1 MKTIKKL
8 IKYFIIVFLIQSLCF
23 PLLSSASTKE
33 DLAKLKSSVKSEA
46 AIVIEATTGKIIY
59 SKNANTIKYPASTTK
74 ILTAII
80 AIEECSL
87 DDMALVSEYAV
98 TSIPSGYTNAN
109 IQVGETLSI
118 KDLLYAL
125 MLASAN
131 EAAVVIAEHIS
142 GSNSAFADHMNEK
155 ATQIGC
161 KDTHFVNANGMH
173 NKSHYTTAYDMALIT
188 QYAMKN
194 KIFREIV
201 STTSYTL
208 PATKIYPYNSRTF
221 TNTNSLIIVN
231 KNNVSNNYYYPYAV
245 GVKTGYTSPAGNC
258 LVSAANNNGLEF
270 ITVILGAKAK
280 DVRYIDTINLF
291 NFAFNNYSFIK
302 LKSKNNS
309 VTNIEVENASD
320 DTKKLNLLIN
330 SDIIVLSN
338 IDNRNSNVEP
348 KITLKDNLS
357 APIVKGEVV
366 GSITYEFDGDTYKA
380 DLIASSDVER
390 KVDFIYSLCI
400 KILIISFILLF
411 ITGILIKRKLKVKNI
426 SKKRRHLY
434 KSKGA

>member
-1 MKTIKKL
+1 MKTIRKL
-8 IKYFIIVFLIQSLCF
+8 IKYFIIIFLIQSLCF
-23 PLLSSASTKE
+23 PLLSSATTKE
-33 DLAKLKSSVKSEA
+33 DLKKINSSIKSSA
-46 AIVIEATTGKIIY
+46 AIVMESTTGKIIY
-59 SKNANTIKYPASTTK
+59 SKNGNAIKYPASTTK

-80 AIEECSL
+80 AIEQSSL
-87 DDMALVSEYAV
+87 NDMALVSEYAI

-142 GSNSAFADHMNEK
+142 GSNSEFAELMNKK
-155 ATQIGC
+155 AIEIGC
-161 KDTHFVNANGMH
+161 KNTHFVNANGMH

-194 KIFREIV
+194 KTFREIV

-208 PATKIYPYNSRTF
+208 PATKVYPYNSRTF

-231 KNNVSNNYYYPYAV
+231 KNNVPNNFYYPSAI
-245 GVKTGYTSPAGNC
+245 GVKTGFTSPAGNC

-270 ITVILGAKAK
+270 ITVILGARAK
-280 DVRYIDTINLF
+280 DIRYIDTINLF
-291 NFAFNNYSFIK
+291 NFAFNNYSFTK

-309 VTNIEVENASD
+309 VTSIEIDNASD

-330 SDIIVLSN
+330 SDITVLSN
-338 IDNRNSNVEP
+338 LDNKNSVIEP
-348 KITLKDNLS
+348 TIVLKENLS
-357 APIVKGEVV
+357 APISKGEVV
-366 GSITYEFDGDTYKA
+366 GKIKYEFDGDIYESE
-380 DLIASSDVER
+380 LIAASNVD
-390 KVDFIYSLCI
+390 KKADFIYNLCI
-400 KILIISFILLF
+400 KVLIISFILLF
-411 ITGILIKRKLKVKNI
+411 ITGIFIHKRLKYEKKYNRKKEKSLNI
-426 SKKRRHLY
+426 LK
-434 KSKGA
+434 

>member
-8 IKYFIIVFLIQSLCF
+8 INYFIIVLLIQSLCF

-33 DLAKLKSSVKSEA
+33 DLTKLKSSVKSEA
-46 AIVIEATTGKIIY
+46 AIVIEATTGKVVY
-59 SKNANTIKYPASTTK
+59 SKNANSIKYPASTTK

-142 GSNSAFADHMNEK
+142 GTNSAFAEHMNEK
-155 ATQIGC
+155 AAQIGC
-161 KDTHFVNANGMH
+161 KNTHFVNANGMH
-173 NKSHYTTAYDMALIT
+173 SKSHYTTAFDMALIT

-231 KNNVSNNYYYPYAV
+231 KNNVSNNYYYPYAI

-291 NFAFNNYSFIK
+291 DFAFNNYSFIK

-309 VTNIEVENASD
+309 VTNIEIENASD

-338 IDNRNSNVEP
+338 ADNRNSNVEP

-357 APIVKGEVV
+357 APIAKGEVV

-380 DLIASSDVER
+380 DLIAASNVEK
-390 KVDFIYSLCI
+390 KVDFIYNLCI
-400 KILIISFILLF
+400 KILVISFILLF
-411 ITGILIKRKLKVKNI
+411 ITGILIRRKLKIQNI
-426 SKKRRHLY
+426 NKKRKHLY

>member
-1 MKTIKKL
+1 MKTIRKL
-8 IKYFIIVFLIQSLCF
+8 IKYFIIIFLIQSLCF
-23 PLLSSASTKE
+23 PLLSSATTKE
-33 DLAKLKSSVKSEA
+33 DLKKINSSIKSSA
-46 AIVIEATTGKIIY
+46 AIVMEATTGKIIY
-59 SKNANTIKYPASTTK
+59 SKNGNAIKYPASTTK

-80 AIEECSL
+80 AIEQSSL
-87 DDMALVSEYAV
+87 NDMALVSEYAI

-142 GSNSAFADHMNEK
+142 GSNSEFAELMNKK
-155 ATQIGC
+155 AIEIGC
-161 KDTHFVNANGMH
+161 KNTHFVNANGMH

-194 KIFREIV
+194 KTFREIV

-208 PATKIYPYNSRTF
+208 PATKVYPYNSRTF

-231 KNNVSNNYYYPYAV
+231 KNNVPNNFYYPSAI
-245 GVKTGYTSPAGNC
+245 GVKTGFTSPAGNC

-280 DVRYIDTINLF
+280 DIRYIDTINLF
-291 NFAFNNYSFIK
+291 NFAFNNYSFTK

-309 VTNIEVENASD
+309 VTSIEIDNASD

-330 SDIIVLSN
+330 SDITVLSN
-338 IDNRNSNVEP
+338 LDNKNSVIEP
-348 KITLKDNLS
+348 TIVLKENLS
-357 APIVKGEVV
+357 APISKGEVV
-366 GSITYEFDGDTYKA
+366 GKIKYEFDGDIYESE
-380 DLIASSDVER
+380 LIAASNVD
-390 KVDFIYSLCI
+390 KKTDFIYNLCI
-400 KILIISFILLF
+400 KVLIISFILLF
-411 ITGILIKRKLKVKNI
+411 ITGIFIHKRLKYE
-426 SKKRRHLY
+426 KKYNRR
-434 KSKGA
+434 KEKI

>member
-1 MKTIKKL
+1 MKTIRKL
-8 IKYFIIVFLIQSLCF
+8 IKYFIIIFLIQSLCF
-23 PLLSSASTKE
+23 PLLSSATTKE
-33 DLAKLKSSVKSEA
+33 DLKKINSSIKSSA
-46 AIVIEATTGKIIY
+46 AIVMEATTGKIIY
-59 SKNANTIKYPASTTK
+59 SKNGNAIKYPASTTK

-80 AIEECSL
+80 AIEQSSL
-87 DDMALVSEYAV
+87 NDMALVSEYAV

-142 GSNSAFADHMNEK
+142 GSNSEFAELMNKK
-155 ATQIGC
+155 AIEIGC
-161 KDTHFVNANGMH
+161 KNTHFVNANGMH

-194 KIFREIV
+194 KTFRQIV

-208 PATKIYPYNSRTF
+208 PATKVYPYNSRTF

-231 KNNVSNNYYYPYAV
+231 KNNVPNNFYYPSAI
-245 GVKTGYTSPAGNC
+245 GVKTGFTSPAGNC

-280 DVRYIDTINLF
+280 DIRYIDTINLF
-291 NFAFNNYSFIK
+291 NFAFNNYSFTK

-309 VTNIEVENASD
+309 VTSIEIDNASD

-330 SDIIVLSN
+330 SDITVLSN
-338 IDNRNSNVEP
+338 LDNKNSVIEP
-348 KITLKDNLS
+348 TIVLKENLS
-357 APIVKGEVV
+357 APISKGEVV
-366 GSITYEFDGDTYKA
+366 GKIKYEFDGDIYESE
-380 DLIASSDVER
+380 LIAASNVD
-390 KVDFIYSLCI
+390 KKTDFIYNLCI
-400 KILIISFILLF
+400 KVLIISFILLF
-411 ITGILIKRKLKVKNI
+411 ITGIFIHKRLKYE
-426 SKKRRHLY
+426 KKYNRR
-434 KSKGA
+434 KEKI

>member
-1 MKTIKKL
+1 MKTIRKL
-8 IKYFIIVFLIQSLCF
+8 IKYFIIIFLIQSLCF
-23 PLLSSASTKE
+23 PLLSSATTKE
-33 DLAKLKSSVKSEA
+33 DLKKINSSIKSSA
-46 AIVIEATTGKIIY
+46 AIVMEATTGKIIY
-59 SKNANTIKYPASTTK
+59 SKNGNAIKYPASTTK

-80 AIEECSL
+80 AIEQSSL
-87 DDMALVSEYAV
+87 NDMALVSEYAV

-142 GSNSAFADHMNEK
+142 GSNSEFAELMNKK
-155 ATQIGC
+155 AIEIGC
-161 KDTHFVNANGMH
+161 KNTHFVNANGMH

-194 KIFREIV
+194 KTFREIV

-208 PATKIYPYNSRTF
+208 PATKVYPYNSRTF

-231 KNNVSNNYYYPYAV
+231 KNNVPNNFYYPSAI
-245 GVKTGYTSPAGNC
+245 GVKTGFTSPAGNC

-270 ITVILGAKAK
+270 ITVILGARAK
-280 DVRYIDTINLF
+280 DIRYIDTINLF
-291 NFAFNNYSFIK
+291 NFAFNNYSFTK

-309 VTNIEVENASD
+309 VTSIEIDNASD

-330 SDIIVLSN
+330 SDITVLSN
-338 IDNRNSNVEP
+338 LDNKNSVIEP
-348 KITLKDNLS
+348 TIVLKENLS
-357 APIVKGEVV
+357 APISKGEVV
-366 GSITYEFDGDTYKA
+366 GKIKYEFDGDIYESE
-380 DLIASSDVER
+380 LIAASNVD
-390 KVDFIYSLCI
+390 KKADFIYNLCI
-400 KILIISFILLF
+400 KVLIISFILLF
-411 ITGILIKRKLKVKNI
+411 ITGIFIHKRLKYEKKYNRKKEKSLNI
-426 SKKRRHLY
+426 LK
-434 KSKGA
+434 